1 MAHRFTFGSTSN
13 PSKTASATLPEADEY
28 DTRANCDPNKLLLCP
43 FDKNHRIRSSRFPYH
58 IIKCR
63 KNHPKLA
70 SELQS
75 CPFNARHLVPKPEL
89 QAHIETCS
97 DRTLVDGGEAEA
109 NGMFRNQLPVST
121 WQNPN
126 PTEDWDQEADDHAP
140 PFMLGT
146 KNN

>member
-28 DTRANCDPNKLLLCP
+28 ATSDTRANCDPNKLLLCP

-97 DRTLVDGGEAEA
+97 DRTLVDGGE
-109 NGMFRNQLPVST
+109 
-121 WQNPN
+121 
-126 PTEDWDQEADDHAP
+126 EADDHAP